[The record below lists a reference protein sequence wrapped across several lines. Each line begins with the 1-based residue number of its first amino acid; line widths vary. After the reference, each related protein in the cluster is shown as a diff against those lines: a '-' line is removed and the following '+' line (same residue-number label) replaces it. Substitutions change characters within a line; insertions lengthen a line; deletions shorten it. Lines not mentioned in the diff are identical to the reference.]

1 MAEYDRISHAFH
13 ADPAN
18 VDVNEEEWDELRDGA
33 WPLAERI
40 MELEPKTIADLGV
53 QARALAYMYDE
64 WWHQPFWGEE
74 EEDEEEGDSHEI
86 RHFIEAVLRLA
97 GLPQPLQPA

>member
-33 WPLAERI
+33 WPLAE
-40 MELEPKTIADLGV
+40 
-53 QARALAYMYDE
+53 
-64 WWHQPFWGEE
+64 
-74 EEDEEEGDSHEI
+74 EDYG
-86 RHFIEAVLRLA
+86 A
-97 GLPQPLQPA
+97 